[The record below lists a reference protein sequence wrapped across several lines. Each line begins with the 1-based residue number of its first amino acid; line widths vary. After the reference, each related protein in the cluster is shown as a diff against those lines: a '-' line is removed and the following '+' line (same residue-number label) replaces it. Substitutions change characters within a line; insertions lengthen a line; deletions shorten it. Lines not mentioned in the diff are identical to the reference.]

1 MIRRFLLLCLLFV
14 MGLTAPAQNLDIDM
28 LKVIHTP
35 APLASDP
42 YMSFISDSHYAVCVG
57 VPLGLGL
64 AGLIERDEA
73 LVMNAVEVGVASAIN
88 LGLTHLVKNSLNRTR
103 PYDTYPGLIMKKSD
117 GGSGSFPSGHTSAA
131 FATATSLSLNVPK
144 WYVVVPSYTWAS
156 AVGYSRMH
164 LGVHYPSDV
173 LAGALLGA
181 GSAWVTYKL
190 NQWLQQTYLKSDG
203 FLFH

>member
-1 MIRRFLLLCLLFV
+1 

-144 WYVVVPSYTWAS
+144 WYVVVPAYTWAS

>member
-1 MIRRFLLLCLLFV
+1 MIRRLLLLCLLFV

-28 LKVIHTP
+28 LKTIHTP
-35 APLASDP
+35 APLAYDP

-73 LVMNAVEVGVASAIN
+73 LVMDAVEVGVASAIN

-103 PYDTYPGLIMKKSD
+103 PYDAYPGLFLKKSD

-144 WYVVVPSYTWAS
+144 WYVVVPAYTWAS

>member
-14 MGLTAPAQNLDIDM
+14 MGLAAPAQNLDIDM
-28 LKVIHTP
+28 LKAIHTP

-42 YMSFISDSHYAVCVG
+42 YMAFISDSHYAVCVG

-64 AGLIERDEA
+64 AGLIERDET
-73 LVMNAVEVGVASAIN
+73 LVMDAVEVGVASAIN
-88 LGLTHLVKNSLNRTR
+88 LGLAHLVKNSLYRTR
-103 PYDTYPGLIMKKSD
+103 PYDAYPGLFLKKSD

-144 WYVVVPSYTWAS
+144 WYVVVPAYTWAS

-190 NQWLQQTYLKSDG
+190 NKWLQQTYLKSDG

>member
-1 MIRRFLLLCLLFV
+1 MRQLLLLCLLCV
-14 MGLTAPAQNLDIDM
+14 TGVTASAQNLDIDI
-28 LKVIHTP
+28 LRAIHTP
-35 APLASDP
+35 TTLPSDR
-42 YMSFISDSHYAVCVG
+42 YMAFISDSHYAVCVG

-64 AGLIERDEA
+64 VGLIKRDEG
-73 LVMNAVEVGVASAIN
+73 LVMDAVEVGVASAIN
-88 LGLTHLVKNSLNRTR
+88 LGLAHLVKNSLNRTR
-103 PYDTYPGLIMKKSD
+103 PYDAYPGLIMKKSD

-144 WYVVVPSYTWAS
+144 WYVVVPAYTWAS

>member
-14 MGLTAPAQNLDIDM
+14 MGLAAPAQNLDIDI
-28 LKVIHTP
+28 LKIIHTP

-73 LVMNAVEVGVASAIN
+73 LVMDAVEVGVASAIN
-88 LGLTHLVKNSLNRTR
+88 LGLAHLVKNSLNRTR
-103 PYDTYPGLIMKKSD
+103 PYDAYPGLFLKKSD

-131 FATATSLSLNVPK
+131 FATATSLSLNIPK
-144 WYVVVPSYTWAS
+144 WYVVVPAYTWAS